1 MRVRWAHLRTELDGI
16 YIHLHGLSREYFDY
30 ILDTFNGVRTKD
42 IDRYGEYRTKRLVLA
57 AYDRYVGQIK
67 SHRHGAAA
75 AVGAGA
81 QRFEVP
87 SALPKR
93 FALESQSEGLCIL
106 KLDPRNRRCSDV
118 AILSP
123 VVSAGGI

>member
-1 MRVRWAHLRTELDGI
+1 VLELVYTAHDLAPIARDCGYDGPPIVWDEEPRAHLRAELDGI
-16 YIHLHGLSREYFDY
+16 YVHLYGLSREYFDY
-30 ILDTFNGVRTKD
+30 ILNTFNGVRTKD

-87 SALPKR
+87 PALPKR
-93 FALESQSEGLCIL
+93 FAFESQS
-106 KLDPRNRRCSDV
+106 
-118 AILSP
+118 
-123 VVSAGGI
+123 

>member
-1 MRVRWAHLRTELDGI
+1 MLALVYTAHDLAPIARDCGYDGPPFVWDEEPPAHLRAELDGI
-16 YIHLHGLSREYFDY
+16 YAHLHGLSREDFDY

-75 AVGAGA
+75 AVGKGA

-87 SALPKR
+87 PALPKR
-93 FALESQSEGLCIL
+93 FAFESQS
-106 KLDPRNRRCSDV
+106 
-118 AILSP
+118 
-123 VVSAGGI
+123 